1 VALLQDRKGL
11 IEVDLPIRG
20 NLADPDFKYGRVVI
34 STLLNLLGKVVA
46 SPFSLLGKLVPGGG
60 SGDDLQFVEFQPG
73 SALLADD
80 EVKKLALLEQA
91 LDERAGLRL
100 EIKGTTDAV
109 LDGAALRRRKLTDR
123 LMTKIRRER
132 GKSAEPVEIS
142 AEQEQRFVEEL
153 FAELQA
159 KQAGV
164 SEKTADQ
171 AESKPPTA
179 EEMKERVLA
188 EISVTDADLE
198 FLAMERGEAV
208 RTRLLE
214 SGKLESGRV
223 FLLEAGAADPGH
235 ERVRTQLVLGAGS

>member
-1 VALLQDRKGL
+1 
-11 IEVDLPIRG
+11 
-20 NLADPDFKYGRVVI
+20 
-34 STLLNLLGKVVA
+34 LLNLLGKVVA

-73 SALLADD
+73 SAVLADD

-100 EIKGTTDAV
+100 DIKGTTDAV
-109 LDGAALRRRKLTDR
+109 VDGAALRRRKLTDR
-123 LMTKIRRER
+123 LVTKLRRER
-132 GKSAEPVEIS
+132 GKSAGPVEVS
-142 AEQEQRFVEEL
+142 AEDEQRYVEEL

-159 KQAGV
+159 RQSVAPG
-164 SEKTADQ
+164 KTPDQ
-171 AESKPPTA
+171 AEAKPPTV

-188 EISVTDADLE
+188 DIPVTDSDLE

-214 SGKLESGRV
+214 SGKLGNGRV
-223 FLLEAGAADPGH
+223 FLLEATAADPGH
-235 ERVRTQLVLGAGS
+235 ERVRTQLALGAGS